1 MKLLLL
7 IIMMIPN
14 VVFATASA
22 TATVATTTQPQSLQD
37 MINSALFA
45 IVSAMMVFLTNYC
58 KNYLIQKTK
67 EAQHVRGTAVVGD
80 GFYSAIADTN
90 VDIDVTLSDK
100 TAKEVFML
108 NWNTISVSRL
118 NDLSGFNKK
127 DMVGWV
133 KVQQGIFLGRYLEN
147 KK

>member
-90 VDIDVTLSDK
+90 VDIEVTLSDK

-118 NDLSGFNKK
+118 NDLSGFTKK